1 MRALCRLFGHA
12 FGAFRKPP
20 PRPSEAQVLNGVP
33 SQQNTTPPFLLENS
47 DEPAHLDRPAVHAP
61 PFAIEMA
68 PKALEGFK
76 LFLYISAPI
85 SAAFLYNSVR
95 P

>member
-1 MRALCRLFGHA
+1 
-12 FGAFRKPP
+12 
-20 PRPSEAQVLNGVP
+20 
-33 SQQNTTPPFLLENS
+33 
-47 DEPAHLDRPAVHAP
+47 
-61 PFAIEMA
+61 MA